1 MNEEELAVAVVW
13 AIDDID
19 ELRNMFASLLA
30 EAYQDDQEF
39 YKRDLRMQKQK
50 EKEDENDG

>member
-1 MNEEELAVAVVW
+1 MDEEELAVAVVW

-39 YKRDLRMQKQK
+39 YKRDLRMQK
-50 EKEDENDG
+50 EKDNDE

>member
-1 MNEEELAVAVVW
+1 MDEEELAVAVVW

-30 EAYQDDQEF
+30 DAYQDDQEF

-50 EKEDENDG
+50 EKEDENDE

>member
-1 MNEEELAVAVVW
+1 MDEEELAVAVVW

-19 ELRNMFASLLA
+19 ELRNMFVSLLA

-39 YKRDLRMQKQK
+39 YKRDLRMRQ
-50 EKEDENDG
+50 EEDGDA

>member
-50 EKEDENDG
+50 EKEDGNDE

>member
-1 MNEEELAVAVVW
+1 MDEEELAVAVVW

-50 EKEDENDG
+50 EKEDENDE

>member
-1 MNEEELAVAVVW
+1 MDEEELAVAVVW
-13 AIDDID
+13 AIDDMD

-50 EKEDENDG
+50 EGENDE

>member
-50 EKEDENDG
+50 EKEDENDE